1 MVNLMKLKRFDPL
14 KFARTDKPEG
24 TPKIKVPPH
33 LARTKGEQER
43 QRAVAKFNR
52 KEAKSCRRPT
62 ERGET
67 IPRGR
72 QHHCAICKKAMSA
85 ICLRKGHMVE
95 CSKCSENYKM
105 VGRYCA
111 GCKAADDAKA
121 RKKGEEVAAEKK
133 RSKMEDKD
141 KWYREI

>member
-43 QRAVAKFNR
+43 QR
-52 KEAKSCRRPT
+52 T
-62 ERGET
+62 
-67 IPRGR
+67 
-72 QHHCAICKKAMSA
+72 
-85 ICLRKGHMVE
+85 GHMVE
-95 CSKCSENYKM
+95 CSKCSDNYKM

-111 GCKAADDAKA
+111 GCKAVDKA
-121 RKKGEEVAAEKK
+121 NVRKKGEELAAEKK